1 MKEIESISNKDLEL
15 YTEKVKED
23 IKYGGEGILIDEA
36 LKNNPYNKDRATIA
50 MKICLI
56 DMTNGTNLSRNLG
69 KQGGLFK
76 LTEKIMTSNFD
87 ERVHNGDYTI
97 VAELSKWTKEEIG
110 KNLFSFISKYCL
122 YHNNHCYE
130 RDDYAI
136 YDSVVAENLY
146 KYISAEDYYN
156 ITGKKLLKSSFTKL
170 KEEYNYEEYIKV
182 IDFIIKKNNI
192 TVDRP
197 HRKLDWYIWYKNK
210 KF

>member
-1 MKEIESISNKDLEL
+1 MRKIESISNKDLEL

-36 LKNNPYNKDRATIA
+36 FKKNLYNKDRATIA

-76 LTEKIMTSNFD
+76 LAEKIMTSNFD
-87 ERVHNGDYTI
+87 ERVYNGDYTI
-97 VAELSKWTKEEIG
+97 VGELSKWTKEEIG

-122 YHNNHCYE
+122 YHNIHCYE

-146 KYISAEDYYN
+146 KYISEDEYYN
-156 ITGKKLLKSSFTKL
+156 ITGKKLRKRSFIKL
-170 KEEYNYEEYIKV
+170 REEYNYEEYMEI

-192 TVDRP
+192 TVDKP
-197 HRKLDWYIWYKNK
+197 HRKLDLFIWYKNK
-210 KF
+210 QF

>member
-76 LTEKIMTSNFD
+76 LAEKIMTSNFD

-210 KF
+210 QF